1 MEKRNLFML
10 ETLLDLLLDTVLDGL
25 RMLPFLFGA
34 YLLIEF
40 LEHRA
45 GEKFVASL
53 QKFGKAGAVAGA
65 VLGCVPQC
73 GFSVAAANLYANRL
87 VTAGTLLAVF
97 ISTSDEA
104 VPVLLSHPESAGKIL
119 PLILA
124 KIVLAV
130 VTGLAVDFSG
140 ILKAPE
146 KDLEAVREEHCHCHT
161 DGGGG
166 ILVSAVLHTLQVF
179 GFLLA
184 VIFSLNLLISLIG
197 EDRLGSVLMSG
208 SLLQPILAAV
218 IGLIPNCAASVV
230 IAELYAEGA
239 LSFGSAMAGL
249 ASGAGLGL
257 LVLFRTDRD
266 RKECLHITVLLFAVS
281 ALTGLLLQLLIG

>member
-1 MEKRNLFML
+1 ML
-10 ETLLDLLLDTVLDGL
+10 ETLLDLLLDTVVDGL
-25 RMLPFLFGA
+25 KMLPFLFGA

-53 QKFGKAGAVAGA
+53 QKFGKAGALAGA

-87 VTAGTLLAVF
+87 ITPGTLLAVF

-104 VPVLLSHPESAGKIL
+104 VPVLLSHPESSGKIL
-119 PLILA
+119 PLLLA
-124 KIVLAV
+124 KIVLAT

-140 ILKAPE
+140 VLKAPQ
-146 KDLEAVREEHCHCHT
+146 KDIEAVREEHCRCHT
-161 DGGGG
+161 EGEGG
-166 ILVSAVLHTLQVF
+166 ILVSAVLHTLQIF

-184 VIFSLNLLISLIG
+184 VMFSLNLLIELIG
-197 EDRLGSVLMSG
+197 PEKLGGLLMSG
-208 SLLQPILAAV
+208 SLLQPVLSAL

-230 IAELYAEGA
+230 IAELYAQGT
-239 LSFGSAMAGL
+239 LSFGAAMAGL
-249 ASGAGLGL
+249 SSGAGLGL

-266 RKECLHITVLLFAVS
+266 RKECLHITALLFAVS
-281 ALTGLLLQLLIG
+281 ALSGLLLQLLIG

>member
-1 MEKRNLFML
+1 ML
-10 ETLLDLLLDTVLDGL
+10 DTLLDLLLDTVVDGL
-25 RMLPFLFGA
+25 KMLPFLFGA

-45 GEKFVASL
+45 GEKFVTSL
-53 QKFGKAGAVAGA
+53 QKFGKAGALAGA

-87 VTAGTLLAVF
+87 ITPGTLLAVF

-104 VPVLLSHPESAGKIL
+104 VPVLLSHPESSGKIL
-119 PLILA
+119 PLLLA
-124 KIVLAV
+124 KIVLAT

-140 ILKAPE
+140 VLKAPQE
-146 KDLEAVREEHCHCHT
+146 DIEAVRVEHCHCHT
-161 DGGGG
+161 EGEGG
-166 ILVSAVLHTLQVF
+166 ILVSAILHTLQIF

-184 VIFSLNLLISLIG
+184 VMFSLNLLIELVG
-197 EDRLGSVLMSG
+197 PARLGGLLMSG
-208 SLLQPILAAV
+208 SPLQPVLSAL

-249 ASGAGLGL
+249 SSGAGLGL

-266 RKECLHITVLLFAVS
+266 RKECLHITALLFAVS

>member
-184 VIFSLNLLISLIG
+184 VIFSSI
-197 EDRLGSVLMSG
+197 
-208 SLLQPILAAV
+208 
-218 IGLIPNCAASVV
+218 C
-230 IAELYAEGA
+230 
-239 LSFGSAMAGL
+239 
-249 ASGAGLGL
+249 
-257 LVLFRTDRD
+257 
-266 RKECLHITVLLFAVS
+266 
-281 ALTGLLLQLLIG
+281 

>member
-1 MEKRNLFML
+1 ML
-10 ETLLDLLLDTVLDGL
+10 ETLLDLLLDTVVDGL
-25 RMLPFLFGA
+25 KMLPFLFGA

-53 QKFGKAGAVAGA
+53 QKFGKAGALAGA

-87 VTAGTLLAVF
+87 ITPGTLLAVF

-104 VPVLLSHPESAGKIL
+104 VPVLLSHPESSGKIL
-119 PLILA
+119 PLLLA
-124 KIVLAV
+124 KIVLAT

-140 ILKAPE
+140 VLKAPQ
-146 KDLEAVREEHCHCHT
+146 KDIEAVREEHCRCHT
-161 DGGGG
+161 EGEGG
-166 ILVSAVLHTLQVF
+166 ILVSAVLHTLQIF

-184 VIFSLNLLISLIG
+184 VMFSLNLLIELIG
-197 EDRLGSVLMSG
+197 PEKLGGLLMSG
-208 SLLQPILAAV
+208 SLLQPVLSAL

-230 IAELYAEGA
+230 IAELYAQGT
-239 LSFGSAMAGL
+239 LSFGAAMAGL
-249 ASGAGLGL
+249 SSGAGLGL

-266 RKECLHITVLLFAVS
+266 RKEWLHITALLFAVS
-281 ALTGLLLQLLIG
+281 ALSGLLLQLLIG